1 MKTMTIESNDLM
13 QLVSFKLGNEEF
25 GIDIGRVQEIN
36 MMMQLTKIP
45 NSNQFIE
52 GVVNLRGK
60 IVPVVNL
67 RERLGLSKKEDDNRT
82 KIIVSDVNNKL
93 IGYIV
98 DEVNEVLRISKSI
111 IEPTPE
117 IITGVNSDL
126 IQGVAKLEGRLLIL
140 LNLDKLLSSAEINH
154 LQQIESGGTQCL
166 VT

>member
-1 MKTMTIESNDLM
+1 MKSMTIESNDLI
-13 QLVSFKLGNEEF
+13 QLVSFKLWNEEF
-25 GIDIGRVQEIN
+25 GIDIWRVQEIN

-140 LNLDKLLSSAEINH
+140 LNLDKLLSSTEINQ
-154 LQQIESGGTQCL
+154 LNNIEA
-166 VT
+166 

>member
-1 MKTMTIESNDLM
+1 MKSMTIESNDLI

-67 RERLGLSKKEDDNRT
+67 RERLGLCKKEDDSRT

-117 IITGVNSDL
+117 IISGVNSDL
-126 IQGVAKLEGRLLIL
+126 IEGVAKLEGRLLIL
-140 LNLDKLLSSAEINH
+140 LNLDKLLSTTEINQ
-154 LQQIESGGTQCL
+154 LQQIEE
-166 VT
+166 

>member
-1 MKTMTIESNDLM
+1 MTIESNDLI

-45 NSNQFIE
+45 NSNRFIE

-117 IITGVNSDL
+117 IITGVNSEL
-126 IQGVAKLEGRLLIL
+126 IEGVAKLEGRLLIL
-140 LNLDKLLSSAEINH
+140 LNLDKLLSTTEINQ
-154 LQQIESGGTQCL
+154 LQQIEE
-166 VT
+166 

>member
-1 MKTMTIESNDLM
+1 MKSMTVESNDLI

-45 NSNQFIE
+45 NSNRFIE

-67 RERLGLSKKEDDNRT
+67 RERLGLSKKADDSKT
-82 KIIVSDVNNKL
+82 KIIVSDINNRL

-117 IITGVNSDL
+117 IISGVNSDL
-126 IQGVAKLEGRLLIL
+126 FEGVAKLEGRLLIL
-140 LNLDKLLSSAEINH
+140 LNLDKLLSSTEINQ
-154 LQQIESGGTQCL
+154 LQQIEE
-166 VT
+166 

>member
-1 MKTMTIESNDLM
+1 MKSMTIESNDLI

-45 NSNQFIE
+45 NSNPFIE

-67 RERLGLSKKEDDNRT
+67 RERLGLSKKADDSKT
-82 KIIVSDVNNKL
+82 KIIVSDINNKL

-117 IITGVNSDL
+117 IISGVNSDL
-126 IQGVAKLEGRLLIL
+126 FEGVAKLEGRLLIL
-140 LNLDKLLSSAEINH
+140 LNLDKLLSSTEINQ
-154 LQQIESGGTQCL
+154 LQQIEE
-166 VT
+166 

>member
-1 MKTMTIESNDLM
+1 MKSMTIESNDLI

-45 NSNQFIE
+45 NSNRFIE

-67 RERLGLSKKEDDNRT
+67 RERLGLSKKADDSKT

-117 IITGVNSDL
+117 IITGVNSEL
-126 IQGVAKLEGRLLIL
+126 IEGVAKLEGRLLIL
-140 LNLDKLLSSAEINH
+140 LNLDKLLSTTEINQ
-154 LQQIESGGTQCL
+154 LQQIEE
-166 VT
+166 

>member
-1 MKTMTIESNDLM
+1 MKNLAIESNDLI

-60 IVPVVNL
+60 IVPVINL
-67 RERLGLSKKEDDNRT
+67 RERLGLSKKEDDRKT

-111 IEPTPE
+111 IEPTPDLVS
-117 IITGVNSDL
+117 GVDSDL

-140 LNLDKLLSSAEINH
+140 LNLDKLLSSAEINQ
-154 LQQIESGGTQCL
+154 LNNIEA
-166 VT
+166 